1 MIDQVD
7 QRPASCDVTGELNAV
22 EKPPAILRRRQE
34 IIVDDGGVTRLTATE
49 PNVSDGDGGHHSR
62 RQRERSAGRTLRVTA
77 IGRRNLQIELT
88 AGGFG
93 RFRPDRGAAR
103 RVHTTRLWL
112 QRVGVVVEWVI
123 EQPLTDRQVGDKRD
137 SELIETARG
146 ADARAHQDRR
156 AAVHTCAEDDSVR
169 LDQLA
174 IDKMNAG
181 NFPAG
186 EL

>member
-1 MIDQVD
+1 M
-7 QRPASCDVTGELNAV
+7 
-22 EKPPAILRRRQE
+22 
-34 IIVDDGGVTRLTATE
+34 
-49 PNVSDGDGGHHSR
+49 
-62 RQRERSAGRTLRVTA
+62 
-77 IGRRNLQIELT
+77 QIEFT

-93 RFRPDRGAAR
+93 RFSPDRGAAR
-103 RVHTTRLWL
+103 RVHTARLWR
-112 QRVGVVVEWVI
+112 QRVGVVVERVV
-123 EQPLTDRQVGDKRD
+123 EQALTDGQVGDKRD

-156 AAVHTCAEDDSVR
+156 AAVHTRAEDDSVR

-174 IDKMNAG
+174 IDKMNTG